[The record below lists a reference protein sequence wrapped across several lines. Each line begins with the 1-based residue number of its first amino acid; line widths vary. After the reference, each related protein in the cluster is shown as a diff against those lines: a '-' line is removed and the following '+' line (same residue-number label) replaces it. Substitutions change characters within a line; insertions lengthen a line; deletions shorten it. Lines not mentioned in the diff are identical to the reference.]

1 MDNNEGS
8 LRSKYETTGSL
19 EKVLDHFTDSNDEA
33 HQERLRA
40 AIATHRECKNVIAQ
54 MSLLSANESLEDVA
68 TLEMR

>member
-8 LRSKYETTGSL
+8 LRSKCETTGSL

-40 AIATHRECKNVIAQ
+40 GIAMYRECKNIIAQ
-54 MSLLSANESLEDVA
+54 MSHFSVNESLEDIA